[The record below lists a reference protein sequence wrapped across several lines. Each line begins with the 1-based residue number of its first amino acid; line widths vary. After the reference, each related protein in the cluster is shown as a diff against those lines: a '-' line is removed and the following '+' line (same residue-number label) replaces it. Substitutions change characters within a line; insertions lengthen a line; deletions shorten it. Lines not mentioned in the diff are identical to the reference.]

1 MKTQRIF
8 AFTYLV
14 LALGGTILLS
24 FPREP
29 HYQGRSLTSWL
40 QQCNDTPLD
49 ETQRLSE
56 AQTAVRAIP
65 SPGGGD
71 GTVTE
76 TGYGSD
82 DYDEHV
88 GSPIIWEHC
97 DTGVPLVDETGVYL
111 WPPGTWDDTAYLMNL
126 NQKATRHAQAKIKLQ
141 TGGKSGSRLHNLFG
155 FTASATHIV
164 GVKDPPPFNENNFVQ
179 NVSVPQQNI
188 VLGSVGTMPATG
200 TLYKILPDDT
210 TVDVTPTVS
219 GMDYYTFNVSESKY
233 HSYYDLYDEQANPGY
248 SFMPYGTNEVGH
260 AFWQFSTEA
269 PSDALQ
275 YISTNL
281 TKYLGTSCGF
291 FPSNGL
297 FTLPGQME
305 FGGAN
310 GSANIHRRFYIG
322 FPDLINGL
330 EFTKDTT
337 LTPPDYV
344 LTAFNCVGA
353 ARGAGFAADVFALP
367 WDESPQNFGVTLVQM
382 YPGPFDDETDTFYS
396 TAPY

>member
-1 MKTQRIF
+1 
-8 AFTYLV
+8 
-14 LALGGTILLS
+14 
-24 FPREP
+24 
-29 HYQGRSLTSWL
+29 
-40 QQCNDTPLD
+40 
-49 ETQRLSE
+49 
-56 AQTAVRAIP
+56 
-65 SPGGGD
+65 
-71 GTVTE
+71 
-76 TGYGSD
+76 
-82 DYDEHV
+82 
-88 GSPIIWEHC
+88 
-97 DTGVPLVDETGVYL
+97 
-111 WPPGTWDDTAYLMNL
+111 
-126 NQKATRHAQAKIKLQ
+126 
-141 TGGKSGSRLHNLFG
+141 
-155 FTASATHIV
+155 
-164 GVKDPPPFNENNFVQ
+164 
-179 NVSVPQQNI
+179 
-188 VLGSVGTMPATG
+188 MPATG